1 MKNDH
6 AIPGHAADEQGKT
19 LPLQTM
25 FNEVPRHYDLINRL
39 MTCYFDQAWRKKAAV
54 ECLQGHPG
62 NILDLCTG
70 TGDLALMIA
79 ERAGR
84 DTRITAVDFSQPM
97 LDVAGRKA
105 RQRLADGQL
114 QFVLGDAG
122 RLPFP
127 DEAFDVI
134 GIAFAFR
141 NLTFRNPRTA
151 AYLAEIRRVLKDG
164 GKFVI
169 VETSQPRSALLRHL
183 FHGYLAVVVAPLGW
197 LVSGHR
203 GAYRYLAWSIRHF
216 YALDELT
223 ALLAGQGFSSIV
235 SRPLL
240 GGVAALH
247 VAGKAG

>member
-1 MKNDH
+1 MNQIQG
-6 AIPGHAADEQGKT
+6 IPINGADEKT
-19 LPLQTM
+19 DALPLQTM
-25 FNEVPRHYDLINRL
+25 FNAVPRHYDLINRL
-39 MTCYFDQAWRKKAAV
+39 MTCYFDQAWRRKAAV
-54 ECLQGHPG
+54 ECLRGRPG
-62 NILDLCTG
+62 SILDLCTG
-70 TGDLALMIA
+70 TGDLALMLA

-105 RQRLADGQL
+105 GSCRSGGPL

-151 AYLAEIRRVLKDG
+151 VYLAEIHRVLKRG

-169 VETSQPRSALLRHL
+169 VETSQPRSAVLRRL
-183 FHGYLAVVVAPLGW
+183 FYGYQAVIVTPLGW
-197 LVSGHR
+197 LVSGQR
-203 GAYRYLAWSIRHF
+203 DAYRYLAWSMRHF
-216 YALDELT
+216 YAADELT
-223 ALLAGQGFSSIV
+223 ALLAAQGFSPIV
-235 SRPLL
+235 SEPLL

-247 VAGKAG
+247 VAGKDG

>member
-1 MKNDH
+1 
-6 AIPGHAADEQGKT
+6 
-19 LPLQTM
+19 M
-25 FNEVPRHYDLINRL
+25 FNEVPDRYDLINAL
-39 MTCYFDQAWRKKAAV
+39 MTFRLDQMWRRKAAA
-54 ECLQGHPG
+54 ECLQGHPV

-70 TGDLALMIA
+70 TGDLALMLT

-84 DTRITAVDFSQPM
+84 DTRVTALDFSQPM

-105 RQRLADGQL
+105 RQRQASRQL
-114 QFVLGDAG
+114 QFILGDAG

-141 NLTFRNPRTA
+141 NLTFRNPHTA
-151 AYLAEIRRVLKDG
+151 TYLAETRRVLKSG

-169 VETSQPRSALLRHL
+169 VETSQPRSAVLRRF
-183 FHGYLAVVVAPLGW
+183 FHGYLAAVVAPLGW

-203 GAYRYLAWSIRHF
+203 GAYRYLAWSMRHF
-216 YALDELT
+216 YAPDELT
-223 ALLAGQGFSSIV
+223 ALLAGQGFRHIV

-247 VAGKAG
+247 VAFK